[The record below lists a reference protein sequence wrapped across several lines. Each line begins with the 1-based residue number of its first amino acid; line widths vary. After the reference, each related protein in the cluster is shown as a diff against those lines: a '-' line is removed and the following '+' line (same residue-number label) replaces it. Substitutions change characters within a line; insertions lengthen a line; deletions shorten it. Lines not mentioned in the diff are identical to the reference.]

1 MWEKK
6 IISTWIQAYVSVLEP
21 SRENISKFVV
31 ASHFHDSNA
40 LLEKSTFLK
49 LENKVCMCG
58 VVA

>member
-1 MWEKK
+1 MYQCLNPVVK
-6 IISTWIQAYVSVLEP
+6 TLVSL
-21 SRENISKFVV
+21 FGCV
-31 ASHFHDSNA
+31 ASYFHDSNA